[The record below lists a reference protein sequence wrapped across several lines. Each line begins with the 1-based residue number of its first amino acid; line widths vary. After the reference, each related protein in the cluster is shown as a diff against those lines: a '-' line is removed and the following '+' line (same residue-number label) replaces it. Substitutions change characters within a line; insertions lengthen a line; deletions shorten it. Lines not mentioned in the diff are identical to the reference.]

1 MQTPVKT
8 TTKAVQGTVSVADA
22 SRNEAIERLNNYFNQ
37 SITTQEFAKYIR
49 KAVFSIQELQSL
61 TKNDPCTYEEDLPSV
76 VYFLNDFVE
85 TIDPYFTEVKF

>member
-1 MQTPVKT
+1 MQEPVKT

-49 KAVFSIQELQSL
+49 KAVFSIQELQLL
-61 TKNDPCTYEEDLPSV
+61 TKEDPCTYDNDVCGLV
-76 VYFLNDFVE
+76 FYLNDFAE
-85 TIDPYFTEVKF
+85 TLDPYFTEVKF